1 MKKTAKISHLFLAAN
16 DPPGQKL
23 FTATIVK
30 DQKLCTSYSYIEC
43 ELGSR
48 AIEWLSSVNW
58 IEGYRVQPRFRNSK
72 KRARTRAESDLKRFW
87 QDSNLNQCKE
97 WAYFLG
103 VRARIG
109 EVMPGSDHLSRNDR
123 EHIEGKRSIFGNTKA
138 RGGPFKRLR
147 SQMRKP
153 FI

>member
-1 MKKTAKISHLFLAAN
+1 MYQSIADRMKKTAKISHLFLAAN

-123 EHIEGKRSIFGNTKA
+123 GHIEGWRSIFGDSTA
-138 RGGPFKRLR
+138 RGGPFKRL
-147 SQMRKP
+147 
-153 FI
+153 